1 MTTPSKVIPVGSMWS
16 NNGGAL
22 TTLAVNPTTAGDIL
36 VLATASYGNSDLVT
50 AVSGGGVTTW
60 TELIYA
66 LPSGGEGQTSLWW
79 GVITSPG
86 PSTITIT
93 TSATYFNFLVCQQF
107 TMGGAGIWTAD
118 VVSPLAVGLSPIA
131 IAIDSTSTFAY
142 VANNVGNSVTKINLS
157 TFATVGSAL
166 AVGSSPIA
174 IAIDSTNT
182 YAYVA
187 NFTGNSVTKINLST
201 FTAVGSALTVGSNPV
216 SIAIDPAGAYA
227 YTANYGGT
235 VTKINLSTFATVGS
249 ALTVGSGPFSIA
261 IDPTGTYAYVANYGG
276 NSVTKINLSTFLTV
290 GSALTVGSYPY
301 SIAIAPSTDNTGNFL
316 PFMVL

>member
-1 MTTPSKVIPVGSMWS
+1 MTTPSKVIPVGSMLS
-16 NNGGAL
+16 NNGVAL

-66 LPSGGEGQTSLWW
+66 LPSGGDGQTSLWW

-118 VVSPLAVGLSPIA
+118 VVS
-131 IAIDSTSTFAY
+131 
-142 VANNVGNSVTKINLS
+142 
-157 TFATVGSAL
+157 AL
-166 AVGSSPIA
+166 AVGTHP
-174 IAIDSTNT
+174 
-182 YAYVA
+182 Y
-187 NFTGNSVTKINLST
+187 
-201 FTAVGSALTVGSNPV
+201 

-227 YTANYGGT
+227 YVANYGGT
-235 VTKINLSTFATVGS
+235 
-249 ALTVGSGPFSIA
+249 
-261 IDPTGTYAYVANYGG
+261 
-276 NSVTKINLSTFLTV
+276 VTKINLSTFLTV
-290 GSALTVGSYPY
+290 GSALTVGTGPY
-301 SIAIAPSTDNTGNFL
+301 SIAIAPSGATSITAAVSASASVAATNTEAVALTAAVAPSASVAATNTQVVAL
-316 PFMVL
+316 TCAVASSASVAAT

>member
-1 MTTPSKVIPVGSMWS
+1 MTTPSKVIPVGSMRS
-16 NNGGAL
+16 NNGVAL

-36 VLATASYGNSDLVT
+36 VLATASYATSDDFVT

-66 LPSGGEGQTSLWW
+66 LPSGSGAEGSTSLWW

-93 TSATYFNFLVCQQF
+93 TLATYFNFLVCQQF

-142 VANNVGNSVTKINLS
+142 VADNVGNTVTKINLS
-157 TFATVGSAL
+157 TFATVGTAL

-187 NFTGNSVTKINLST
+187 NNGDNSVTKINLST
-201 FTAVGSALTVGSNPV
+201 FTAVGSALTVGSGPV
-216 SIAIDPAGAYA
+216 
-227 YTANYGGT
+227 
-235 VTKINLSTFATVGS
+235 
-249 ALTVGSGPFSIA
+249 
-261 IDPTGTYAYVANYGG
+261 
-276 NSVTKINLSTFLTV
+276 
-290 GSALTVGSYPY
+290 
-301 SIAIAPSTDNTGNFL
+301 SIAIAPSTGNTGNFL